1 VNGDTMQ
8 THFRRSKVRNL
19 LRALSLTG
27 HRSARRRGLGALADC
42 ILCSVNDLGD
52 FSTPWFDDI
61 DEC

>member
-27 HRSARRRGLGALADC
+27 HRSAWCRGLCALADC

-52 FSTPWFDDI
+52 VSTPWFDDI